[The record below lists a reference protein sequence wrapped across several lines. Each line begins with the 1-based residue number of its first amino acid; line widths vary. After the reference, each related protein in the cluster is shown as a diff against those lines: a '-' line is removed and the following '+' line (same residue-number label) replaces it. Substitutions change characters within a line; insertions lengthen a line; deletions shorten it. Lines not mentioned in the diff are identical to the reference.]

1 MRTRRRKYAVRKASR
16 RRVRRN
22 PARTKG
28 AFTGVLINGAITA
41 ASAVGATLVS
51 AAVVKMVKGSDSGR
65 QIDKNKWNNG
75 VLLGLSLVSAF
86 LAPRFVDQDRA
97 EAITGGIMT
106 AAAFAVMK
114 TAFGFD
120 PTNLAGFGFS
130 NAAKVDMLLTPRP
143 SASVPLLGAGI
154 GTFSDPINQEEFFL
168 SDIQL

>member
-1 MRTRRRKYAVRKASR
+1 
-16 RRVRRN
+16 
-22 PARTKG
+22 
-28 AFTGVLINGAITA
+28 VLINGAITA
-41 ASAVGATLVS
+41 ASAVGATLAS
-51 AAVVKMVKGSDSGR
+51 AAIVKMVKGSDSGGR
-65 QIDKNKWNNG
+65 STRTKWNNG

-130 NAAKVDMLLTPRP
+130 SNAAKVDMLLTPRP
-143 SASVPLLGAGI
+143 SAAVPLLGAGV
-154 GTFSDPINQEEFFL
+154 GSFSDPINQEEFFL
-168 SDIQL
+168 SDIKL